1 MSLFSFPWDAVQ
13 AELGEDGF
21 PIYSRAYGATD
32 LQEVYKTLM
41 SNGVFMNY
49 ADQFQVRAAGDRM
62 LAVKLG
68 RCHIEGNIG
77 YPDPDGSDEDFIIV
91 PPANTQ
97 PRIDTV
103 VLRRDK
109 AISARDIIVD
119 IISGTPSPNPVRPNL
134 TRDEEIWEL
143 GIGDYFVPADST
155 KVEQRY
161 FTDTRLETS
170 RCGAVTPFMTIDTTS
185 FYAKLEDAI
194 KHDLAAVKVKTDAQ
208 IQKLNDEIDRVIYL
222 SDRLTGGAE
231 DMTCGCY
238 KEIEQLKKLVY
249 QLLGSQEN
257 KKYYFVGKEL
267 YIPPDYATFDNG
279 KVTFASGS
287 FSDKTL
293 VLES

>member
-21 PIYSRAYGATD
+21 PVYSRAYSATD
-32 LQEVYKTLM
+32 IQEINKTLM

-49 ADQFQVRAAGDRM
+49 ADQFQVRAAGNRM

-77 YPDPDGSDEDFIIV
+77 YPDPDGPDEDFVIV

-143 GIGDYFVPADST
+143 GIGDYFVPADSQ

-170 RCGAVTPFMTIDTTS
+170 RCGAVAPFMTIDTTS
-185 FYAKLEDAI
+185 FYAKLEAAIDA
-194 KHDLAAVKVKTDAQ
+194 DLRFVRQQTDEKVK
-208 IQKLNDEIDRVIYL
+208 KLDDEIDRVIFL
-222 SDRLTGGAE
+222 SDKLTGGTPE
-231 DMTCGCY
+231 GCGCY
-238 KEIEQLKKLVY
+238 EELQLVKNLLY
-249 QLLGSQEN
+249 QLINSQETPQ
-257 KKYYFVGKEL
+257 YFVIG
-267 YIPPDYATFDNG
+267 
-279 KVTFASGS
+279 
-287 FSDKTL
+287 KTL
-293 VLES
+293 YPPTERFTLDDSTITFNNANVEDGVLTLS

>member
-13 AELGEDGF
+13 AELGDDGF

-77 YPDPDGSDEDFIIV
+77 YPDPDGPAEDFIIV

-109 AISARDIIVD
+109 AISARNVIPD
-119 IISGTPSPNPVRPNL
+119 IISGAPSPNPVRPNL

-143 GIGDYFVPADST
+143 GIYDLLVPADSQ

-161 FTDTRLETS
+161 LTDTRLETS

-208 IQKLNDEIDRVIYL
+208 IQKLNDEIDRVIFL
-222 SDRLTGGAE
+222 SNKLTGGTPE
-231 DMTCGCY
+231 GCGCY
-238 KEIEQLKKLVY
+238 EELQAIKKLLY
-249 QLLGSQEN
+249 QFIGGQDN
-257 KKYYFVGKEL
+257 PVWYVIGKTL
-267 YIPPDYATFDNG
+267 YPPDGTLEIDG
-279 KVTFASGS
+279 KTAKLSSVTVSN
-287 FSDKTL
+287 KTMQFN
-293 VLES
+293 